1 MSATLRQVAAEA
13 GVSIA
18 TVSLVLSGQAHRYR
32 SETRDRVVAAAA
44 KLGYRPNASA
54 RFMQRGRFG
63 IIGLLNP
70 VDQRVGTL
78 PHGILDGAS
87 RALEE
92 RDHYLLLVRMDRDR
106 LLDGTPPPALAERMT
121 DGFLVN
127 LHLRVRREEES
138 AIGRLGCPCVWI
150 NHQGPDHCVY
160 PDDVGAGRLL
170 AGLMLRAGHRRVAF
184 ADCIFGSDPDPEH
197 PYLRDRR
204 AGTAAACAEAGL
216 QAGVLLSQ
224 GWMHPDQRVA
234 WARTW
239 LSAPDRPTA
248 VVTGNRETA
257 GAILA
262 AAASLGI
269 RAPEDLSLATVD
281 ERAIGDYGLDLATAL
296 VPEAEI
302 GARAVLRL
310 LALIDRHPDP
320 PPGGAVPFTV
330 DPGRSIVPPPG

>member
-1 MSATLRQVAAEA
+1 MAATLRLVAEEA

-32 SETRDRVVAAAA
+32 AETRDRVVAAAA

-127 LHLRVRREEES
+127 LHLRVRPEEEA
-138 AIGRLGCPCVWI
+138 AIGRLGTPCVWL
-150 NHQGPDHCVY
+150 NHQGPAHSVH
-160 PDDVGAGRLL
+160 PDDAGAGRLL
-170 AGLMLRAGHRRVAF
+170 CGLMLRAGHRRIAF
-184 ADCIFGSDPDPEH
+184 ADCVFGAEPDPEH
-197 PYLRDRR
+197 TYLRDRR
-204 AGTAAACAEAGL
+204 AGTEAACAEAGL
-216 QAGVLLSQ
+216 GAGVILSR
-224 GWMHPDQRVA
+224 GWLHPDQRVA
-234 WARTW
+234 WARSW

-257 GAILA
+257 GAIVA
-262 AAASLGI
+262 AAISLGI
-269 RAPEDLSLATVD
+269 RTPEDLSLATVE
-281 ERAIGDYGLDLATAL
+281 ERPIGDYGLDLATAL
-296 VPEAEI
+296 TPVAEI
-302 GARAVLRL
+302 GARAAIRL
-310 LALIDRHPDP
+310 LALIDRDPDP

-330 DPGRSIVPPPG
+330 DPGRSIAPPPA